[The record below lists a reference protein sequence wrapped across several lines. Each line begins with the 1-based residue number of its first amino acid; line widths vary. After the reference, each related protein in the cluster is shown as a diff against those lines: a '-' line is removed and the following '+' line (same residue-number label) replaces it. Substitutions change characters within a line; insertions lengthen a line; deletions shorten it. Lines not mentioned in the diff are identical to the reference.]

1 MKYQSHFLLQ
11 LFLWKVYY
19 GLSVEI
25 VQNRRKK
32 GSWKR
37 AGKIL
42 YLQRKINRDQ
52 DKLMIAA

>member
-1 MKYQSHFLLQ
+1 MKYQSHFPLQ
-11 LFLWKVYY
+11 LFFCERFTI
-19 GLSVEI
+19 SVEI

-32 GSWKR
+32 GNWKR